1 MRAELT
7 TMDPAVQVVRDIFSF
22 SPRVPVCARSSSTL
36 ATLLNASYPN
46 AAAALSANN
55 TFGTST
61 SGSRDALSAVLAG
74 QCDGAIIPQTEAAWI
89 MGVNDTRGDFCELQV
104 VGSPEGTEALPLTFS
119 KASMTDAQLESLN
132 MAIEELQR
140 SGDFILDLED
150 SLFPSG
156 PRSIC
161 AAEDSR
167 DSASATALLPGQRI
181 EVIDLAGAFLLQAL
195 GFSMG
200 TLIHCCK
207 LGRRRVTSWRA
218 SKRGDVTGS
227 VEAPAAAPAEAEIDT
242 GRELKRHEALGA
254 MAHHAT

>member
-1 MRAELT
+1 
-7 TMDPAVQVVRDIFSF
+7 MDPAVQIVRDIFSF
-22 SPRVPVCARSSSTL
+22 NPRVSACARSSSTL
-36 ATLLNASYPN
+36 VTLLNSSYPN
-46 AAAALSANN
+46 AAAALSTNN

-61 SGSRDALSAVLAG
+61 SGSRDALQAVLAG
-74 QCDGAIIPQTEAAWI
+74 QCEGAIIPQTEAAWI

-104 VGSPEGTEALPLTFS
+104 VGAPEGTESLPLTFS

-167 DSASATALLPGQRI
+167 DSASATALLPGQRV
-181 EVIDLAGAFLLQAL
+181 EVIDLAGAFLLQAI

-200 TLIHCCK
+200 ALIHCCK
-207 LGRRRVTSWRA
+207 LGRRRATAWRA
-218 SKRGDVTGS
+218 SKRGDGAGS
-227 VEAPAAAPAEAEIDT
+227 VEAPAAAPETEEEMK
-242 GRELKRHEALGA
+242 GGERELKRHEALDA
-254 MAHHAT
+254 MAHAT

>member
-1 MRAELT
+1 
-7 TMDPAVQVVRDIFSF
+7 MDPAVQAVRDIFSF
-22 SPRVPVCARSSSTL
+22 NPSVPACARSSSTL
-36 ATLLNASYPN
+36 ATLLNSSYPN

-55 TFGTST
+55 TFGTSA
-61 SGSRDALSAVLAG
+61 SGSRDALHAVLAG

-140 SGDFILDLED
+140 AGDFILDLED

-161 AAEDSR
+161 AAEDAR
-167 DSASATALLPGQRI
+167 DSASATALLPGQRV
-181 EVIDLAGAFLLQAL
+181 EVIDLAGAFLLQAI

-200 TLIHCCK
+200 FLIHCCK
-207 LGRRRVTSWRA
+207 LGRTRATAWRA
-218 SKRGDVTGS
+218 SKHCGVAGG
-227 VEAPAAAPAEAEIDT
+227 VEAPAAAPEEAGTDG
-242 GRELKRHEALGA
+242 GRELRKRHEALGVV
-254 MAHHAT
+254 AHHAN